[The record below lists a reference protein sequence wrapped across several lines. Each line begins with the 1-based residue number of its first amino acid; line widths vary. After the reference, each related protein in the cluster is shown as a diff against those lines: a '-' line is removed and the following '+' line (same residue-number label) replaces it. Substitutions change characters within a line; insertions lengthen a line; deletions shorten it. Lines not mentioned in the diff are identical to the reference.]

1 MQTVV
6 EKNVL
11 RPESY
16 VVEIDGKISS
26 AYGIFVEA
34 LKAGMELKQ
43 KFKTGIVPNRTI
55 QKLFLAQDG
64 PYWPI
69 QKTKFDCAFRAFL
82 AACTDGVFM
91 ARITSTLSSTR

>member
-16 VVEIDGKISS
+16 IVEIDGKIGS

-34 LKAGMELKQ
+34 LKAGLELKQ
-43 KFKTGIVPNRTI
+43 KFPHSRI
-55 QKLFLAQDG
+55 QG
-64 PYWPI
+64 PRSRSWPH
-69 QKTKFDCAFRAFL
+69 RAL
-82 AACTDGVFM
+82 IDD
-91 ARITSTLSSTR
+91 

>member
-16 VVEIDGKISS
+16 VVEIDGKIRS

-34 LKAGMELKQ
+34 LKAGLELKQ
-43 KFKTGIVPNRTI
+43 KFPHS
-55 QKLFLAQDG
+55 
-64 PYWPI
+64 
-69 QKTKFDCAFRAFL
+69 
-82 AACTDGVFM
+82 
-91 ARITSTLSSTR
+91 RIKVHDAEYGRIEN